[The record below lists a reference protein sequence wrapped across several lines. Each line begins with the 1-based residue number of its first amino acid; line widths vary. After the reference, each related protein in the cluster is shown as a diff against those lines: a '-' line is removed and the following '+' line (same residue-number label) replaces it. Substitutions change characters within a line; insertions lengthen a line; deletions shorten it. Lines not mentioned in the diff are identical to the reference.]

1 MIFSASSP
9 LSVIITPSSLD
20 ETRVT
25 VLFQRY
31 LRRSFKR
38 GGLKSG
44 IPLLKSS
51 IGTTAS
57 LVILSM
63 GLLLLIACSG
73 SNGDDGSGF
82 TGVEVIV
89 SPTAGEV
96 VEVAESGVSGGPRS
110 GGVLVLDT
118 GHCEVWDPAI
128 DTDRTGNLSLRLVSE
143 IHAGLTKIVEAP
155 ELRLEPDLAESFEVS
170 NDGLV
175 YEFTLRKDLKFSD
188 GSLLTSSDVKWSWER
203 ALRKSTGQS
212 RANGVLGVVQGASAV
227 ASGDSDELMGV
238 EIADERRFNVTLDSP
253 RPDFPM
259 LLSDTVAAVLKHDN
273 VADWDDVWENDDS
286 GGVSQ
291 PGRLARSIMP
301 VGAGPF
307 VLTDYANPLTTIE
320 ARGGENRCV
329 VERNEYYWDRPAYL
343 DAVIARV
350 YPDMWV
356 DDEGTRTRQ
365 KVNLD
370 AGELDLGIADRD
382 LDDGSDFGVSG
393 AKVERFYIAP
403 ITFFLTFNPAHPPL
417 DDVNFRRAL
426 VKSADPVWRR
436 NPDREVSNTN
446 RLAPASVAPVNSAV
460 SGFDA
465 DLPTAKEDLEK
476 SAYSATIDELDLSIH
491 VIFADLLD
499 NYHST
504 IFDVWRDELGVDV
517 DIREF
522 DTSSDEV
529 PFWPL
534 LEDVQIT
541 EVRYSFVEPLP
552 DGVLR
557 EFSKA
562 FGDENKSPEFAE
574 IDRTLL
580 DAESE
585 LDAAARQGKYED
597 IEQHILD
604 QALALPILALDT
616 YQQLVVQPW
625 VHDLHYPRYHGSVFH
640 NVWLDDT
647 APARELR

>member
-1 MIFSASSP
+1 M
-9 LSVIITPSSLD
+9 
-20 ETRVT
+20 
-25 VLFQRY
+25 LFQRY
-31 LRRSFKR
+31 LRRSLKR
-38 GGLKSG
+38 GGVKSG
-44 IPLLKSS
+44 ILLLKSS

-57 LVILSM
+57 LVVLSM
-63 GLLLLIACSG
+63 GLLFLIACSA

-82 TGVEVIV
+82 AGVEVIV

-96 VEVAESGVSGGPRS
+96 VKVAEAGSPDVPRS
-110 GGVLVLDT
+110 GGVLVIDI

-128 DTDRTGNLSLRLVSE
+128 DESRTGNLGLRLASE
-143 IHAGLTKIVEAP
+143 INAGLTKIVESP

-188 GSLLTSSDVKWSWER
+188 GSPLTSSDVKWSWER

-212 RANGVLGVVQGASAV
+212 RANDVLGVIKGASAV
-227 ASGDSDELMGV
+227 ASGDSDELAGV
-238 EIADERRFNVTLDSP
+238 VIADDRRFNVMLDSP

-259 LLSDTVAAVLKHDN
+259 LLSDPVTVVLKRDN
-273 VADWDDVWENDDS
+273 VADWDGLWENDDS
-286 GGVSQ
+286 GAVSQ
-291 PGRLARSIMP
+291 TGLVTRNMP

-307 VLTDYANPLTTIE
+307 VLTDYAYPVADTW
-320 ARGGENRCV
+320 GGEAKCV
-329 VERNEYYWDRPAYL
+329 IERNDYYWDRPAYL

-350 YPDMWV
+350 YSDLWF
-356 DDEGTRTRQ
+356 DKGTRTRQ
-365 KVNLD
+365 MRDLD
-370 AGELDLGIADRD
+370 AGELDFGIADRD
-382 LDDGSDFGVSG
+382 LDDGADFGVNG
-393 AKVERFYIAP
+393 AKIERFYIAP
-403 ITFFLTFNPAHPPL
+403 ITFFLTFNPANPPL

-426 VKSADPVWRR
+426 VKSADTAWRR

-460 SGFDA
+460 SGFDT
-465 DLPTAKEDLEK
+465 DLPTAKVEFEK
-476 SAYSATIDELDLSIH
+476 SAYSGNVDDLDLSIH

-499 NYHST
+499 AYHST

-529 PFWPL
+529 PFWPP

-574 IDRTLL
+574 IGRMLL

>member
-1 MIFSASSP
+1 M
-9 LSVIITPSSLD
+9 
-20 ETRVT
+20 
-25 VLFQRY
+25 
-31 LRRSFKR
+31 
-38 GGLKSG
+38 KSG
-44 IPLLKSS
+44 VPLLKSS
-51 IGTTAS
+51 IGAMVM
-57 LVILSM
+57 LAALSM

-82 TGVEVIV
+82 AGVEVIV

-96 VEVAESGVSGGPRS
+96 VEVVEAGSPDAPRS

-128 DTDRTGNLSLRLVSE
+128 DESRTGNLGLRLASE
-143 IHAGLTKIVEAP
+143 IHAGLTKIVESP
-155 ELRLEPDLAESFEVS
+155 ELRLEPDLTESFEVS
-170 NDGLV
+170 NDGLM

-188 GSLLTSSDVKWSWER
+188 SSPLTSSDVKWSWER

-212 RANGVLGVVQGASAV
+212 RANGVLGVIQGASAV
-227 ASGDSDELMGV
+227 ASGDSDELTGV
-238 EIADERRFNVTLDSP
+238 EIADDRRFNVTLDSP

-259 LLSDTVAAVLKHDN
+259 LLSDLVATVLKRDN
-273 VADWDDVWENDDS
+273 VEGWDGLWVNDDL
-286 GGVSQ
+286 GTVSQ
-291 PGRLARSIMP
+291 TGLVARGMP

-307 VLTDYANPLTTIE
+307 MLTDYAYPHFTGGW
-320 ARGGENRCV
+320 GGESKCV
-329 VERNEYYWDRPAYL
+329 IERNDYYWGRPAYL

-350 YPDMWV
+350 YPNLWMDN
-356 DDEGTRTRQ
+356 EGTRTRQ
-365 KVNLD
+365 MRDLE
-370 AGELDLGIADRD
+370 ASELDLGMADRD
-382 LDDGSDFGVSG
+382 LDDGADFGVNGS
-393 AKVERFYIAP
+393 KIERFYIAP

-426 VKSADPVWRR
+426 VKSADTVWRR
-436 NPDREVSNTN
+436 NTDREVSNSN
-446 RLAPASVAPVNSAV
+446 RLAPASVAPINSAV
-460 SGFDA
+460 SGFDS
-465 DLPTAKEDLEK
+465 DLTAAKDELEE
-476 SAYSATIDELDLSIH
+476 SSYSATVDELDLSIH

-499 NYHST
+499 DYHST

-529 PFWPL
+529 PLWPL

-541 EVRYSFVEPLP
+541 EVRYGFVEPLP
-552 DGVLR
+552 GGVLR

-562 FGDENKSPEFAE
+562 FGDENKSAEFAE
-574 IDRTLL
+574 IDRMLL